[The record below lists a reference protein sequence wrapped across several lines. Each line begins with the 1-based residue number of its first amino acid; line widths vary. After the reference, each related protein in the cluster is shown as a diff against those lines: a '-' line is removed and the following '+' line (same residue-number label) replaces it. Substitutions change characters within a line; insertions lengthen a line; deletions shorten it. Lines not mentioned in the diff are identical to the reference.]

1 LLKHGRSMSDPVEK
15 EGLPY
20 QALARA
26 ALAAIDGKS
35 IEEVARRGLEAA
47 VDYIDL
53 AAGALTLWDNKG
65 DVVTR
70 ATASQSEEDSAILL
84 DTEKTLLESL
94 RRNFKLTSAYLELG
108 GEVGRAVFSLPI
120 EIGGRQMGALV
131 GVKIGRARLHDYDE
145 FLRSLAA
152 VLALS
157 SAPSRAIDDLA
168 VGVNHEI
175 NNLLTPLLGNVDL
188 LMASGD
194 KLPEDVRRKLEIIRD
209 SANQIKE
216 VAARLKNA
224 SKLPRV
230 PYVDGE
236 WMVRLSAED
245 EREEGETETDKGET
259 EREG

>member
-1 LLKHGRSMSDPVEK
+1 MSDPVK
-15 EGLPY
+15 REGLPY
-20 QALARA
+20 RALAEA
-26 ALAAIDGKS
+26 ALAATDGKP
-35 IEEVARRGLEAA
+35 IEEVARKGLEAA
-47 VDYIDL
+47 VAYIDL
-53 AAGALTLWDNKG
+53 AAGALTLWDNQG
-65 DVVTR
+65 DVLTR
-70 ATASQSEEDSAILL
+70 ATASQSDEDNAILL

-131 GVKIGRARLHDYDE
+131 GVKIGRARLLDYDE

-152 VLALS
+152 VLALA
-157 SAPSRAIDDLA
+157 SAPSKAIDDLA

-194 KLPEDVRRKLEIIRD
+194 KLPADVRRKLEIIRD

-216 VAARLKNA
+216 VTARLKNA

-230 PYVDGE
+230 PYVDGD
-236 WMVRLSAED
+236 WMVKLSGED
-245 EREEGETETDKGET
+245 EKDKGESETDTSETET
-259 EREG
+259 EG

>member
-1 LLKHGRSMSDPVEK
+1 MSDPVK
-15 EGLPY
+15 REGLPY
-20 QALARA
+20 RALAEA
-26 ALAAIDGKS
+26 ALAATDGKP

-47 VDYIDL
+47 VAYIDL
-53 AAGALTLWDNKG
+53 AAGALTLWDNQG
-65 DVVTR
+65 DILTR
-70 ATASQSEEDSAILL
+70 ATAAQSDEDNAILL

-108 GEVGRAVFSLPI
+108 GDVGRAVFSLPI

-131 GVKIGRARLHDYDE
+131 GVKIGRARLLDYDE

-152 VLALS
+152 VLALA
-157 SAPSRAIDDLA
+157 SAPSKAIDDLA

-194 KLPEDVRRKLEIIRD
+194 KLAPDVRRKLEIIRD

-230 PYVDGE
+230 PYVDGD
-236 WMVRLSAED
+236 WMVKLSGED
-245 EREEGETETDKGET
+245 EKDTGENETGTDET

>member
-1 LLKHGRSMSDPVEK
+1 MSDPVER
-15 EGLPY
+15 ERLPY
-20 QALARA
+20 RALAEA
-26 ALAAIDGKS
+26 ALAATEGKP
-35 IEEVARRGLEAA
+35 IEEVARKGLEAA

-53 AAGALTLWDNKG
+53 AAGALTLWDNQG
-65 DVVTR
+65 DVLTR
-70 ATASQSEEDSAILL
+70 ATASQSDEDNAILL

-120 EIGGRQMGALV
+120 EFAGRQMGALV
-131 GVKIGRARLHDYDE
+131 GVKIGRARLLDYDE
-145 FLRSLAA
+145 FLRALAA
-152 VLALS
+152 VLALA
-157 SAPSRAIDDLA
+157 SAPSKAIDDLA

-194 KLPEDVRRKLEIIRD
+194 KLPADIRRKLEIIRD

-236 WMVRLSAED
+236 WMVKLSGED
-245 EREEGETETDKGET
+245 EKDEGETETGANET
-259 EREG
+259 EKEG

>member
-1 LLKHGRSMSDPVEK
+1 MSDPVER
-15 EGLPY
+15 EGLRY
-20 QALARA
+20 RALAEA
-26 ALAAIDGKS
+26 ALAATDGKP
-35 IEEVARRGLEAA
+35 IEEVARKGLEAA
-47 VDYIDL
+47 VAYIDL
-53 AAGALTLWDNKG
+53 AAGALTLWDNQG
-65 DVVTR
+65 DVLTR
-70 ATASQSEEDSAILL
+70 AATSQSDEDNAILL
-84 DTEKTLLESL
+84 DTEKTLLDSL

-131 GVKIGRARLHDYDE
+131 GVKIGRARLLDYDE

-152 VLALS
+152 VLALA
-157 SAPSRAIDDLA
+157 SAPSKAIDDLA

-175 NNLLTPLLGNVDL
+175 NNLLTPLMGNVDL

-194 KLPEDVRRKLEIIRD
+194 KLPADVRRKLEIIRD

-230 PYVDGE
+230 PYVDGD
-236 WMVRLSAED
+236 WMVKLSGED
-245 EREEGETETDKGET
+245 EKDNGENETDTSETEKGE
-259 EREG
+259 

>member
-1 LLKHGRSMSDPVEK
+1 MSDPIEK
-15 EGLPY
+15 GGLPY
-20 QALARA
+20 RALAEA
-26 ALAAIDGKS
+26 ALAATEGKA
-35 IEEVARRGLEAA
+35 IEDVARKGLEAA
-47 VDYIDL
+47 VAYIDL
-53 AAGALTLWDNKG
+53 AAGALTLWDNQG

-70 ATASQSEEDSAILL
+70 AAIAQSEEDNAILL
-84 DTEKTLLESL
+84 DTEKNLLESL

-108 GEVGRAVFSLPI
+108 GEGGRAVFSLPI
-120 EIGGRQMGALV
+120 EVGGRQMGALV
-131 GVKIGRARLHDYDE
+131 GVKIGRARLLDFDE

-152 VLALS
+152 VLALA
-157 SAPSRAIDDLA
+157 SAPSKAIDDLA

-194 KLPEDVRRKLEIIRD
+194 KLPADVRRKLEIIRD
-209 SANQIKE
+209 SANEIKE

-236 WMVRLSAED
+236 WMVKLSGED
-245 EREEGETETDKGET
+245 EEDRGENTTDTDEN